1 MWDAG
6 QYLRFGGERSR
17 PFFDLVGQVRA
28 AAPRYVADL
37 GCGPG
42 NLTAALA
49 ERWPEATVVGVD
61 NSAEMIAAARATTE
75 NGARGPAA
83 GFATGSPGGNGGR
96 ESPTRG
102 IRGAEPPVPGGPG
115 GSSPRTGSATGGSAP
130 GGDTAPNLSFA
141 LGDVRNWAPERPVD
155 VLVCNA
161 VLQWVPGHDELL
173 LRWADLLAPDGWL
186 AFQLPGNFDQPSHV
200 IVKEM
205 AQSPRWRGLLGDV
218 RLNRQAGDPA
228 DYVAL
233 LARRGF
239 EVDAWETSYLHILA
253 GDNPVLEWTKGTTLR
268 PVLAALDAEQAAS
281 FVSEYGERLAAEYSP
296 QSFGTLFPFRR
307 VFTVVHRAD
316 VGHR

>member
-6 QYLRFGGERSR
+6 QYLRFGGERAR
-17 PFFDLVGQVRA
+17 PFFDLVAQVGA
-28 AAPRYVADL
+28 ASPRYVADL

-49 ERWPEATVVGVD
+49 ERWPGATVVGVD
-61 NSAEMIAAARATTE
+61 NSPEMITAARATTVPIT
-75 NGARGPAA
+75 ARQA
-83 GFATGSPGGNGGR
+83 
-96 ESPTRG
+96 
-102 IRGAEPPVPGGPG
+102 
-115 GSSPRTGSATGGSAP
+115 
-130 GGDTAPNLSFA
+130 APNLSFT
-141 LGDVRNWAPERPVD
+141 LGDVGDWRPERPLD

-186 AFQLPGNFDQPSHV
+186 AFQLPGNFDHPSHA

-205 AQSPRWRGLLGDV
+205 AGSPRWRGLLADV

-233 LARRGF
+233 LARPGF
-239 EVDAWETSYLHILA
+239 EVDAWETSYLHILH
-253 GDNPVLEWTKGTTLR
+253 GEDPVLEWTKGSTLR
-268 PVLAALDAEQAAS
+268 PVLSALDAEQAAA
-281 FVSEYGERLAAEYSP
+281 FVREYGERLRAEYRP
-296 QSFGTLFPFRR
+296 HPFGTLFPFRR

-316 VGHR
+316 LSRG